1 MLIKGNF
8 VNGFVDKDWMT
19 GREVLIET
27 TVTNVPAKVVDVI
40 SNTIILELDENLFSE
55 EEKNCLLNNF
65 LNNDVRI
72 ELGFKFLR
80 NFNNNSK

>member
-1 MLIKGNF
+1 VLIKGNF

>member
-27 TVTNVPAKVVDVI
+27 TVNNVPAKVVDVI

-80 NFNNNSK
+80 NFNDNSK